1 MAQARSAAAL
11 SEAVFKAINAHD
23 PTAIVAYMA
32 EDVTA
37 WDATLPAPV
46 KGRKGVEE
54 YFRNQFRTF
63 PDANVKTLNHIESPG
78 GDSVAT
84 EIEWTGTQKGPIE
97 MPGMPAIPPTNKRV
111 NGRGVIVGRSKNG
124 KVTSF
129 SVYYDTGS
137 MMAQLGLLGQ
147 K

>member
-1 MAQARSAAAL
+1 MDQTKSAAAL
-11 SEAVFKAINAHD
+11 SDAVFKAINAHD
-23 PTAIVAYMA
+23 PAGIVAYMA
-32 EDVTA
+32 DDVAAWDVT
-37 WDATLPAPV
+37 LQAPV
-46 KGRKGVEE
+46 KGKKAVEE
-54 YFRNQFRTF
+54 YFRSQFRTF
-63 PDANVKTLNHIESPG
+63 PDVNIKTLNHIENPG

-111 NGRGVIVGRSKNG
+111 KGRGVIVGRSKNG

-129 SVYYDTGS
+129 GVYYDTGS

>member
-1 MAQARSAAAL
+1 MDQTKSAAAL
-11 SEAVFKAINAHD
+11 SDAVFKAINAHD
-23 PTAIVAYMA
+23 PAGIVAYMA
-32 EDVTA
+32 DDVAAWDVT
-37 WDATLPAPV
+37 LQAPV
-46 KGRKGVEE
+46 KGKKAVEE
-54 YFRNQFRTF
+54 YFRSQFRTF
-63 PDANVKTLNHIESPG
+63 PDVNIKTLNHIENPG

-97 MPGMPAIPPTNKRV
+97 MPGMPAIPPTNKRAK
-111 NGRGVIVGRSKNG
+111 GRGVVVGRSKNG